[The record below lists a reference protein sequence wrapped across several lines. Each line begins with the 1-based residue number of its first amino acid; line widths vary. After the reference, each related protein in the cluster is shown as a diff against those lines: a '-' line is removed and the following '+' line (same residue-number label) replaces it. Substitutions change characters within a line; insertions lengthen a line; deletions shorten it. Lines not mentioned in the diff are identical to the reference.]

1 MARIYKI
8 FDSLDLK
15 PGDIPM
21 IVTSRDGKKINK
33 VYILNNCKPVG
44 NYSNDPKEV
53 DITFSCNSVLHNE
66 LLDPL
71 ASKLIDNIRSLDV
84 DDSVN
89 ERLGYLHWLSGLPNK
104 EE

>member
-33 VYILNNCKPVG
+33 VYILNNCKPMG
-44 NYSNDPKEV
+44 DYSNNPKEV
-53 DITFSCNSVLHNE
+53 DITFSCNSVHNE

-84 DDSVN
+84 DGSVN
-89 ERLGYLHWLSGLPNK
+89 ERLGYLQWLSGLPNK